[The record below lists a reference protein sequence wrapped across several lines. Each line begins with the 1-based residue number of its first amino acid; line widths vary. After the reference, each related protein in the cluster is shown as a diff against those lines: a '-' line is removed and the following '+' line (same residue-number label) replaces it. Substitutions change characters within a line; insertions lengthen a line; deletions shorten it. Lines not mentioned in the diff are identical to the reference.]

1 MVHVIIL
8 CFILLNMASAG
19 TSKNPIFVDS
29 DSNSDSVSTDS
40 TTCVDMASPLTSRAT
55 SAVTSPESAT
65 NDYVVLSG
73 LVFYERKP

>member
-29 DSNSDSVSTDS
+29 DSNSVSTDS